1 MVYEVLSKI
10 DGKIYAAKKFNFPIE
25 SKENMWIDMR
35 MQIQVEVD
43 IMRAHE
49 HVLVI
54 KLEDIV
60 KDQNNHPYIIM
71 EKFDS
76 SLNDLIKNQV
86 LQENDI
92 RRIFAMICISLFFI
106 HKNGIIHRDMK
117 PHNVLIKTIGG

>member
-1 MVYEVLSKI
+1 
-10 DGKIYAAKKFNFPIE
+10 
-25 SKENMWIDMR
+25 
-35 MQIQVEVD
+35 
-43 IMRAHE
+43 MRAHE